1 MVGKIKRSKRV
12 TTRRIRVEKIFDDHP
27 PSAKWPRG
35 RLKYTSG
42 RGTLEFL
49 ANRVEKRGAE
59 REKEREKRESGFFS
73 WDGDDRNF
81 FFSFF
86 LSFAFN
92 RCIRRSNLSSR
103 EKRVIPGQRV
113 QLKSL

>member
-1 MVGKIKRSKRV
+1 MLGKIKRSKRV

-59 REKEREKRESGFFS
+59 REKERERNARADFSHGMETIVIFFS
-73 WDGDDRNF
+73 L
-81 FFSFF
+81 FSF
-86 LSFAFN
+86 LSRLIGASVGPIYPRERN
-92 RCIRRSNLSSR
+92 ALSR
-103 EKRVIPGQRV
+103 DNACN
-113 QLKSL
+113 